1 MQFKRMRNWLEKI
14 AARLAPWAQ
23 RWMIWSRP
31 RMDRLYQRWMPPPT
45 DDAADWI
52 ASAEAAQVDQE
63 PLRARLL
70 LRWVGFILLLFLLW
84 AALTRLDEVTRGEG
98 KVIPSKQLQ
107 VLQSMDGGVVT
118 EILVKEGQ
126 IVDTGTI
133 LMKLDPTRFLSN
145 LRENRA
151 QYLSLLA
158 KVTRLKAVSE
168 GAPFIPPEEI
178 KAEIPEIVAQELQLY
193 NSTKAEMDAQQHI
206 AQQQLSQRAQE
217 MIEATARRDQASK
230 GLSLTTQELSLNQP
244 LLKSGAVS
252 EVEVLRL
259 ERDVSRYRGERDQA
273 NAQIS
278 RSQSAISEARRK
290 IQEVQLNFQNQVRA
304 ELSDANAKLNA
315 LSEGSAGLEDRVKY
329 TDVKSPVR
337 GTVKRILITT
347 VGGVVQPGKEVI
359 EVVPLDDALLL
370 EARVSPKDIGFLH
383 PGQKAMVKFTA
394 YDFSIYGG
402 LDAVV
407 EHISADSVVDD
418 KGNAFYLIRVRTNK
432 ASLGENLPIIPGM
445 VAEVDVLTGKK
456 SVLSYLLKPVL
467 RAKANALT
475 ER

>member
-1 MQFKRMRNWLEKI
+1 MNRLRALLEKI
-14 AARLAPWAQ
+14 AARLGPWAQ
-23 RWMIWSRP
+23 RWMLWSRP
-31 RMDRLYQRWMPPPT
+31 TVDRLYERWMPPPQ

-52 ASAEAAQVDQE
+52 ADAEAARVDQE

-70 LRWVGFILLLFLLW
+70 LRWVGLIIALFLLW
-84 AALTRLDEVTRGEG
+84 ATFTRLDEVTRGEG
-98 KVIPSKQLQ
+98 KVIPSRQLQ
-107 VLQSMDGGVVT
+107 VIQSVDGGVIT
-118 EILVKEGQ
+118 EIRVAEGQ
-126 IVDTGTI
+126 IVNAGDV
-133 LMKLDPTRFLSN
+133 LMKIDPTRFLSS

-168 GAPFIPPEEI
+168 GKPFIPPEEI
-178 KAEIPEIVAQELQLY
+178 KDEIPEIVAQELQLY

-206 AQQQLSQRAQE
+206 AQQQLSQRSQE
-217 MIEATARRDQASK
+217 MNEAVARRDQASN
-230 GLSLTTQELSLNQP
+230 GLRLTSQELAVTRP
-244 LLKSGAVS
+244 LLQSGAVS

-273 NAQIS
+273 MAQIS
-278 RSQSAISEARRK
+278 RAEAAISEARRK
-290 IQEVQLNFQNQVRA
+290 IQEVELNRQNQIRA

-315 LSEGSAGLEDRVKY
+315 VSEGSTGLEDKVKN
-329 TDVKSPVR
+329 TDIPSPVR
-337 GTVKRILITT
+337 GTVKRILFNT
-347 VGGVVQPGKEVI
+347 VGGVVQPGKEVV

-370 EARVSPKDIGFLH
+370 EARVLPKDIGFLH

-407 EHISADSVVDD
+407 EQISADSVVDE
-418 KGNAFYLIRVRTNK
+418 KGNAYYMIRVRTNK

-467 RAKANALT
+467 RAKAHALT

>member
-1 MQFKRMRNWLEKI
+1 MQLKRLRTWLERI

-31 RMDRLYQRWMPPPT
+31 KVDRLYQRWMPPPT

-52 ASAEAAQVDQE
+52 ANAEAARVDQE

-70 LRWVGFILLLFLLW
+70 LRWVGLILLVFLLW
-84 AALTRLDEVTRGEG
+84 AGLTRLDEVTRGEG

-107 VLQSMDGGVVT
+107 VIQSVDGGVIT
-118 EILVKEGQ
+118 EIRVAEGQ
-126 IVDTGTI
+126 IVNAGEV
-133 LMKLDPTRFLSN
+133 LMKIDPVRFLSN

-151 QYLSLLA
+151 QYLALLA

-168 GAPFIPPEEI
+168 GTPFIPPEEI

-230 GLSLTTQELSLNQP
+230 GLALTSQELSLNQP

-278 RSQSAISEARRK
+278 RSQAAINEAKRK
-290 IQEVQLNFQNQVRA
+290 IQEVELNRQNQIRA

-315 LSEGSAGLEDRVKY
+315 LSEGTAGLADKVKNA
-329 TDVKSPVR
+329 DIPSPVR
-337 GTVKRILITT
+337 GTVKRIFFNT

-370 EARVSPKDIGFLH
+370 EARVLPKDIGFLH

-445 VAEVDVLTGKK
+445 IAEVDVLTGKK